1 MTEKDYIK
9 KVTITTYWDD
19 DFGNIDHNDDGNESD
34 KAVFGQILSNVKKTN
49 KIR

>member
-34 KAVFGQILSNVKKTN
+34 NFIGSLQEVILKTGMV
-49 KIR
+49 